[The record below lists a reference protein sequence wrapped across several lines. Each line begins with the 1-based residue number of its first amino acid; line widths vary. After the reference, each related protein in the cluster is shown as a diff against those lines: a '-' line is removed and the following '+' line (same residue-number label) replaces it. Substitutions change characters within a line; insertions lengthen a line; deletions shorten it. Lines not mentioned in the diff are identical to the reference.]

1 MQPVWDFVVDTM
13 RVTRRS
19 IFERLLEEQSRK
31 SWYRRRGSLGGAGEG
46 LGHAFKRG
54 NLGPGQL
61 EPNITVGSPNELRA
75 RLSLN

>member
-1 MQPVWDFVVDTM
+1 MQPVWDFVVDMM
-13 RVTRRS
+13 RVTRQS
-19 IFERLLEEQSRK
+19 ICERLLEEQSRK
-31 SWYRRRGSLGGAGEG
+31 GWYRRRGSLGGAGEG
-46 LGHAFKRG
+46 MDHAFKRG